1 MGEATASL
9 RLDKWLWYARFCKTR
24 SLATRLCQS
33 GSIRLAGSHVV
44 KAHQPVRAGDVLTF
58 PLGHAIRVVRVR
70 ALGARRGPAA
80 EAQTLY
86 DDLTPPAVPAQR
98 AGPDR
103 RARAGERPPDQAGAA
118 RNRPAEGR
126 GLNRGMREKAARCQ
140 GLRRSGGL
148 C

>member
-1 MGEATASL
+1 MSRGGTGLGEAAASL

-24 SLATRLCQS
+24 SLATKLCQS

-80 EAQTLY
+80 EARTLY
-86 DDLTPPAVPAQR
+86 DDLTPSAIRASEPALI
-98 AGPDR
+98 
-103 RARAGERPPDQAGAA
+103 GEREPGSG
-118 RNRPAEGR
+118 RPTK
-126 GLNRGMREKAARCQ
+126 RE
-140 GLRRSGGL
+140 RREIDRLKGED
-148 C
+148 